1 LPLVPIPLFVG
12 IRNTDL
18 NNIAVLVNLRKMI
31 EINETA
37 NVKTRIIVRKGIEDI
52 LLKVE
57 DILLIYTE
65 NKVVYVIDNME
76 NKYLSGNSL
85 TELETLLD
93 KRRFFRANRQFII
106 NLKYIKGYKPVKK
119 VKLSVA
125 LTIPTKYD
133 IIISQETAIDFK
145 KWILEA

>member
-65 NKVVYVIDNME
+65 NKVVYVIDNIE